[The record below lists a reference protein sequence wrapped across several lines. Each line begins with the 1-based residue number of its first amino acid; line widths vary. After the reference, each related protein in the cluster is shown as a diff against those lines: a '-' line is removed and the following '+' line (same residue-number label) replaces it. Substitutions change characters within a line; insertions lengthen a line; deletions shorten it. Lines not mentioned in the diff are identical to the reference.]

1 MKFHEMWR
9 EQDEATTSGSAGS
22 SADQNKG
29 KTPPPTTT
37 ELLDKHP
44 SPRDRRETNNAP
56 QRS

>member
-29 KTPPPTTT
+29 KTPP
-37 ELLDKHP
+37 
-44 SPRDRRETNNAP
+44 TNNH
-56 QRS
+56 

>member
-44 SPRDRRETNNAP
+44 SPQDITGTINP
-56 QRS
+56 PLGS